1 MTSNE
6 AANLVQAADQGGHV
20 NTSTLLIGVTGSGK
34 STLLATAAEYLYE
47 TYKEISGYYFADLGG
62 YPDRMNALIRWGI
75 VRVFRMRTRGM
86 DLSFETAQLSSM
98 GYWPA
103 RVLDAMTGEVPY
115 GVPMVPPM
123 RRIFK
128 QTCTC
133 GHTRT
138 VRLKQQLAVG
148 SCPGC
153 NARIAVAATTV
164 VEEQSLTPG
173 LDQIRMRMY
182 DGLTSFSEWYLQD
195 LSKRPELAGEMGAIG
210 GVVTSGD
217 LSFRGN
223 NRAQVGFAQIR
234 ALELVSNSLAIPHQ
248 RIMPLWTAL
257 TDETSDQGGRVTIV
271 GPKLAGS
278 AKTEVAGAWFGN
290 TLEAATI
297 EGEKPGSKVRR
308 LYLNEYIDDQG
319 RRHILKHRSDPRY
332 VPEYLDD
339 APYSADEPPTDICT
353 NFSLGV
359 FFRHLQIADT
369 KALEAAQQRFPDA
382 PGLAAVPLT
391 LEFEAK
397 TEEPA
402 PATPSAPAVGA
413 RRAAPG
419 ATRRPAAA
427 PRTTA
432 RAGAPMPSVPPV
444 AAPAPA
450 SSPGE
455 AEQAQDSGAAAVP
468 AVEPQDAPAQE
479 EPAQPVQEA
488 QAAPQTIL
496 EAVLAAEPA
505 APAQVEA
512 QAAAQPAQ
520 PPTPPPAPPPA
531 QRARA
536 AWPSPPGVKPG
547 TARPLPA
554 VRRPSAP
561 TA

>member
-6 AANLVQAADQGGHV
+6 AANLVQAADKAGHV

-34 STLLATAAEYLYE
+34 TTLLATAAEYLYE
-47 TYKEISGYYFADLGG
+47 TYGEISGYYFADLGG
-62 YPDRMNALIRWGI
+62 YPDRMNALIHHGI

-103 RVLDAMTGEVPY
+103 QVLDPMTGEVPY
-115 GVPMVPPM
+115 GVPMIPPV
-123 RRIFK
+123 RRLYH

-138 VRLKQQLAVG
+138 LRAKSQLAVG
-148 SCPGC
+148 NCPNC
-153 NARIAVAATTV
+153 SQRIAVAATKV

-173 LDQIRMRMY
+173 LDKIRMRMY

-195 LSKRPELAGEMGAIG
+195 LSKRSELAGEMGAIG
-210 GVVTSGD
+210 GVVNSGD

-223 NRAQVGFAQIR
+223 NRAQVGFAQTR
-234 ALELVSNSLAIPHQ
+234 AHELVSNSLSIPHQ

-257 TDETSDQGGRVTIV
+257 TDETSDQGGRLTIV

-278 AKTEVAGAWFGN
+278 AKTEIAGAWFGN
-290 TLEAATI
+290 TLEAATV

-308 LYLNEYIDDQG
+308 LYLNEFIDAEG

-332 VPEYLDD
+332 VPEYLED
-339 APYSADEPPTDICT
+339 APYSPGEPPQEICT

-369 KALEAAQQRFPDA
+369 KALEAVATRFPNA
-382 PGLAAVPLT
+382 PGLSSMPLTLDLGIADAAPATSAPQAPAAPGLKRPTGGGLKRPAAVPKSL
-391 LEFEAK
+391 A
-397 TEEPA
+397 
-402 PATPSAPAVGA
+402 S
-413 RRAAPG
+413 PG
-419 ATRRPAAA
+419 ASTPAS
-427 PRTTA
+427 T
-432 RAGAPMPSVPPV
+432 PV
-444 AAPAPA
+444 TAPAPA

-455 AEQAQDSGAAAVP
+455 AETVQDTVTAAAP
-468 AVEPQDAPAQE
+468 AEEPKNTQPAQTAPE
-479 EPAQPVQEA
+479 TQEP
-488 QAAPQTIL
+488 PQT
-496 EAVLAAEPA
+496 AAEPIEQ
-505 APAQVEA
+505 AP
-512 QAAAQPAQ
+512 PA
-520 PPTPPPAPPPA
+520 PPAPPPA

-554 VRRPSAP
+554 VRRPAAP

>member
-6 AANLVQAADQGGHV
+6 AASLVQAADKAGHV

-47 TYKEISGYYFADLGG
+47 TYKEIAGYYFADLGG

-75 VRVFRMRTRGM
+75 VRVFRMRSRGM

-103 RVLDAMTGEVPY
+103 KVLDPMTGEVPY
-115 GVPMVPPM
+115 GVTMVPPV
-123 RRIFK
+123 RRLYK
-128 QTCTC
+128 QTCEC

-138 VRLKQQLAVG
+138 IRVKAQLSVG
-148 SCPGC
+148 NCPGC
-153 NARIAVAATTV
+153 DKRIAVAATTV

-173 LDQIRMRMY
+173 LSDIRMRMY

-195 LSKRPELAGEMGAIG
+195 LSKRSELAGEMGAIG
-210 GVVTSGD
+210 GVVNSGS

-223 NRAQVGFAQIR
+223 NRAQVGFAQTR
-234 ALELVSNSLAIPHQ
+234 AHELVSNSLSIPHQ

-257 TDETSDQGGRVTIV
+257 TDETSDQGGRLTIV

-278 AKTEVAGAWFGN
+278 AKTEIAGAWFGS
-290 TLEAATI
+290 TLEAATV
-297 EGEKPGSKVRR
+297 EGDTPGTKIRR
-308 LYLNEYIDDQG
+308 LYLNEYIDPEG

-332 VPEYLDD
+332 VPEYLED
-339 APYSADEPPTDICT
+339 APYSASEPPQEICT

-369 KALEAAQQRFPDA
+369 KALESAAQRFPDA

-391 LEFEAK
+391 LELGDAEEAK
-397 TEEPA
+397 APASATPA
-402 PATPSAPAVGA
+402 PVAAGLKP
-413 RRAAPG
+413 RAG
-419 ATRRPAAA
+419 GLKRPAAA
-427 PRTTA
+427 PKSPLPAGTSPSPATA
-432 RAGAPMPSVPPV
+432 

-455 AEQAQDSGAAAVP
+455 AAQAQDTGAAAVP
-468 AVEPQDAPAQE
+468 AEEAQAAPAQE
-479 EPAQPVQEA
+479 EPAQAVQEA
-488 QAAPQTIL
+488 QAPVVEAQTAP
-496 EAVLAAEPA
+496 APAAPA
-505 APAQVEA
+505 APAQ
-512 QAAAQPAQ
+512 
-520 PPTPPPAPPPA
+520 TPPAPPPA

-547 TARPLPA
+547 TARPMPA
-554 VRRPSAP
+554 IRRPAAP
-561 TA
+561 TS

>member
-6 AANLVQAADQGGHV
+6 AANIVQAADKAGHV

-34 STLLATAAEYLYE
+34 TTLLATAAEYLYE
-47 TYKEISGYYFADLGG
+47 TYGEISGYYFADLGG
-62 YPDRMNALIRWGI
+62 YPDRMNALIHHGI

-103 RVLDAMTGEVPY
+103 QVLDPMTGEVPY
-115 GVPMVPPM
+115 GVPMIPPV
-123 RRIFK
+123 RRLYH

-138 VRLKQQLAVG
+138 LRAKSQLAVG
-148 SCPGC
+148 NCPNC
-153 NARIAVAATTV
+153 SQRIAVAATKV

-173 LDQIRMRMY
+173 LDKIRMRMY

-195 LSKRPELAGEMGAIG
+195 LSKRSELAGEMGAIG
-210 GVVTSGD
+210 GVVNSGD

-223 NRAQVGFAQIR
+223 NRAQVGFAQTR
-234 ALELVSNSLAIPHQ
+234 AHELVSNSLSIPHQ

-257 TDETSDQGGRVTIV
+257 TDETSDQGGRLTIV

-278 AKTEVAGAWFGN
+278 AKTEIAGAWFGN
-290 TLEAATI
+290 TLEAATV

-308 LYLNEYIDDQG
+308 LYLNEFIDAEG

-332 VPEYLDD
+332 VPEYLED
-339 APYSADEPPTDICT
+339 APYSPGEPPQEICT

-359 FFRHLQIADT
+359 FFRHLQIADA
-369 KALEAAQQRFPDA
+369 KALEAVAARFPNA
-382 PGLAAVPLT
+382 PGLASMPLT
-391 LEFEAK
+391 LDLGLSD
-397 TEEPA
+397 PA
-402 PATPSAPAVGA
+402 PAPTPQAP
-413 RRAAPG
+413 AAPG
-419 ATRRPAAA
+419 LKRPAGGGLKRPAAVPKSPVPTGA
-427 PRTTA
+427 STA
-432 RAGAPMPSVPPV
+432 SAPPV
-444 AAPAPA
+444 TAPAPA

-455 AEQAQDSGAAAVP
+455 AETVQDTVTAAAP
-468 AVEPQDAPAQE
+468 AEEPKEEPREAQTAPA
-479 EPAQPVQEA
+479 AQEA
-488 QAAPQTIL
+488 
-496 EAVLAAEPA
+496 PA
-505 APAQVEA
+505 APPAPAVEA
-512 QAAAQPAQ
+512 QAPQQTQAPA
-520 PPTPPPAPPPA
+520 PSAPATPPPAPPPA

-554 VRRPSAP
+554 VRRPAAP